1 MITIRFSGES
11 ELRSALEKECGDL
24 FGFSRRLLR
33 YWLEADKD
41 TGLEKSDIPP
51 IVLRVVVAMSTK
63 AARQF
68 RSVIELCERG
78 EAADASVLAR
88 ALFET
93 TLVVGF
99 VLKERFKP
107 REFKADGAVRKT
119 IVMPSVCLSRE
130 FRATLY
136 VTHGVLKPE
145 AFAQRHANRPGM
157 KRSAKRMAKIGSDA
171 IAEPY
176 KRAIGPEWTQI
187 LRKSPY
193 TYSGLT
199 VAGLARSLGKPFASW
214 YDAVYG
220 FQSEHI
226 HANDLLHHMQFDEE
240 GTTLPSWHDSV
251 SYVRLTLPTA
261 VAMFYATI
269 GMINHHV
276 GFGVAMNT
284 ALDGFSREYKQL
296 MKND

>member
-1 MITIRFSGES
+1 MIKIRFPGEAELES
-11 ELRSALEKECGDL
+11 ELEEDCGDL

-41 TGLEKSDIPP
+41 TGLDKSTLPP
-51 IVLRVVVAMSTK
+51 IVLRVAMAMSTK

-99 VLKERFKP
+99 VLKDRFTP
-107 REFKADGAVRKT
+107 RDNDGSVKRKLIVPGVRLT
-119 IVMPSVCLSRE
+119 RE

-145 AFAQRHANRPGM
+145 VFAERHQNRPGM

-171 IAEPY
+171 IAKPY
-176 KRAIGPEWTQI
+176 KQAIGPEWTKI
-187 LRKSPY
+187 LMKHPR
-193 TYSGLT
+193 TYSGLN
-199 VAGLARSLGKPFASW
+199 VAELARSLGKPFSAW
-214 YDAVYG
+214 YHTIYG
-220 FQSEHI
+220 WQSEHV
-226 HANDLLHHMQFDEE
+226 HATDLLHHMQFDDE
-240 GTTLPSWHDSV
+240 GTTLPLWHDSV
-251 SYVRLTLPTA
+251 SYVYRTLSTA

-269 GMINHHV
+269 GRINHHV
-276 GFGVAMNT
+276 CFGVAMNT
-284 ALDGFSREYKQL
+284 ALGGLHKEYKQL
-296 MKND
+296 IEND